1 MGPRPGRRALPR
13 TRLTHIVIH
22 GAGSIGCY
30 VGGAWLA
37 AGLDVSFL
45 GRERI
50 GAELAEHGLTLS
62 DTDGWHVQLT
72 ADRIDFSTDQS
83 VLGKA
88 DIVALTVKS
97 LGTEAAASEIG
108 RHLREGATVISF
120 QNGISNAETLRRLL
134 PKHHVVQGMVPYN
147 VVRLGPGR
155 WHRATWGDLTAEGN
169 DVTRALS
176 GSIGDRPGRLRLSDA
191 MESVM
196 WGKLVFNLNN
206 AINALSGLTILE
218 ELKQRDYRRVFAAAI
233 VEMLELLDLAG
244 IEPARIGRIGPRQ
257 LAHVIGAPD
266 LIFNNL
272 FLKVQKIDPA
282 GRGSMADDFA
292 AGRPTEV
299 DYLNGEV
306 VKLAAALGREAP
318 VNAAIVAL
326 VKMAEAGVERLWS
339 ARDLRAHVLGR
350 HRGAAGFGY

>member
-1 MGPRPGRRALPR
+1 LKI
-13 TRLTHIVIH
+13 LIH
-22 GAGSIGCY
+22 GAGSVGCY

-37 AGLDVSFL
+37 AGLDVALL

-62 DTDGWHVQLT
+62 DTDKWHVQLT
-72 ADRIDFSTDQS
+72 PDRIRFETDP
-83 VLGKA
+83 KA
-88 DIVALTVKS
+88 LKQADVIVLTVKS
-97 LGTEAAASEIG
+97 IGTEAAAKEIH
-108 RHLREGATVISF
+108 RFAKKGAAVISL

-134 PKHHVVQGMVPYN
+134 PKQTVIQAMVPYN

-155 WHRATWGDLTAEGN
+155 WHRATWGDLTAE
-169 DVTRALS
+169 DHEVTRALAEA
-176 GSIGDRPGRLRLSDA
+176 IGDRPGRLRLSDR

-233 VEMLELLDLAG
+233 IEMLELLGIAG
-244 IEPARIGRIGPRQ
+244 IEPARIGKIGPHQ
-257 LAHVIGAPD
+257 LAHVIGSPD
-266 LIFNNL
+266 FIFNRL
-272 FLKVQKIDPA
+272 FLKIQKIDPK

-292 AGRPTEV
+292 SGRPTEV

-306 VKLAAALGREAP
+306 VRLAERLGRKAP
-318 VNAAIVAL
+318 VNAAIVSL
-326 VKMAEAGVERLWS
+326 VKQHELGVERLWS
-339 ARDLRAHVLGR
+339 AKELRAHVLDK